1 MSIRVLLAAFVAW
14 MRELITVGMVIS
26 FVIGLFFGWIVM
38 GWGIWPVS
46 WTDASPA
53 DLHQGYKDIYLEQV
67 ARNLA
72 QDPQMD
78 LNRALGP
85 NWGEKK
91 LEKDLGHAY
100 RDATEPAKSYL
111 TNLAA
116 RLNLTLPDEVTE
128 GKKASLLPICAV
140 GLLVF
145 VGVGGAYVLW
155 QKQRAKVEPTR
166 PMIGGRP
173 EKVAAGLTVYEGEEA
188 PLAQFVTSY
197 SIGEDYYDQSYS
209 IETGTGEFLG
219 ECGVG
224 ISEAIGIGDPKK
236 VTAFEVWLFD
246 KNDIRTVTKVLMS
259 EHAFADEGIR
269 TKLAPKGEAVLGQ
282 EGEVITL
289 ETASLRIM
297 AKIIEM
303 EYGQGELPPNSFV
316 TRLTMEL
323 SAWQLEGEIASPAP
337 SDLDL
342 DLDTF

>member
-1 MSIRVLLAAFVAW
+1 MSIKVVLQAVLSMA
-14 MRELITVGMVIS
+14 RELITVGIVIS
-26 FVIGLFFGWIVM
+26 FIIGLLFGWIVM
-38 GWGIWPVS
+38 GWGIWPVN

-53 DLHQGYKDIYLEQV
+53 DLQEGYQDIYLEQV

-72 QDPQMD
+72 QDPDMD
-78 LNRALGP
+78 VQYVLGKNWHHEDLTQDLSRAYQAASEPNRSYLKNLADRLGL
-85 NWGEKK
+85 E
-91 LEKDLGHAY
+91 LTEVEEKD
-100 RDATEPAKSYL
+100 TS
-111 TNLAA
+111 
-116 RLNLTLPDEVTE
+116 V
-128 GKKASLLPICAV
+128 SILPICAV

-155 QKQRAKVEPTR
+155 QRRQSQEQAAGPV
-166 PMIGGRP
+166 IGGSP
-173 EKVAAGLTVYEGEEA
+173 EKVAAGRTVFTEEEA

-197 SIGEDYYDQSYS
+197 SIGEDYYDQSFS
-209 IETGTGEFLG
+209 IETAAGEFLG

-236 VTAFEVWLFD
+236 VTAFEAWLFD

-259 EHAFADEGIR
+259 EHAFNDEELR
-269 TKLAPKGEAVLGQ
+269 DKLAPKGEAVLGQ

-323 SAWQLEGEIASPAP
+323 SAWQLEGEPISPAEA
-337 SDLDL
+337 DL